1 MTQLKKTVAK
11 RFGQR
16 LTVILTITKF
26 CQASNHG
33 SEVVW
38 ITGFQFVQELP
49 HRAATGRRLIELYDE
64 IHLCATSIL
73 MYSAEA

>member
-1 MTQLKKTVAK
+1 MTQLEKTVAK

-26 CQASNHG
+26 CQARNHG
-33 SEVVW
+33 SEVVR

-49 HRAATGRRLIELYDE
+49 HRAATGRRLIEPLRRNPS
-64 IHLCATSIL
+64 LCNINIDV
-73 MYSAEA
+73 